1 MMMTF
6 FSLSF
11 AVLPPEE
18 CVPTIT
24 LSGSKYHIFEE
35 IIGHES
41 FYLINHACVHVD
53 VLSGIYFES
62 QEVGY

>member
-1 MMMTF
+1 MKNVLTVTF
-6 FSLSF
+6 S
-11 AVLPPEE
+11 V
-18 CVPTIT
+18 
-24 LSGSKYHIFEE
+24 SKYHIFEE

-41 FYLINHACVHVD
+41 FYFINHACVHVD